1 VGAECDHVLPVV
13 QAGVFGRGYGFAEAA
28 ARFVVWLFEGE
39 QEEAARREHALQD
52 GQQLRQLARLGG
64 GEDQA
69 GAARRVASQLPL
81 AAVTVEDG
89 GCFAEQPGELC
100 GVAFEDGGA
109 AGCALVAG
117 VADVRGRERGQARVG
132 FDSDRA
138 AAVADRLD
146 QDAAGTAGRVDD
158 EIAGVGVS
166 EDRAGGEL
174 GCDPVLAVA
183 GGEVAVWEVGVAGR
197 PDGEGEMGWCGR
209 FGRMGGAGGGAGQ
222 PRSGCTLRSSGDRA

>member
-1 VGAECDHVLPVV
+1 MLPVV
-13 QAGVFGRGYGFAEAA
+13 ESGVFGRGHGLAEAA
-28 ARFVVWLFEGE
+28 ARLVVWLFEGE

-52 GQQLRQLARLGG
+52 GKQVRRLARFGG

-69 GAARRVASQLPL
+69 GAACRVASQLPL

-89 GCFAEQPGELC
+89 GCFGEQPRQLC
-100 GVAFEDGGA
+100 GVACEDAGA
-109 AGCALVAG
+109 AGRALVAG

-132 FDSDRA
+132 FDSDRT
-138 AAVADRLD
+138 AAVADRFD
-146 QDAAGTAGRVDD
+146 EDAAGAADRIGD
-158 EIAGVGVS
+158 EVAGVGVG

-183 GGEVAVWEVGVAGR
+183 GGEVAVWEVGVGGR
-197 PDGEGEMGWCGR
+197 PDGESEMRCGR

-222 PRSGCTLRSSGDRA
+222 PSSGCTLRSNGDRA